1 MSRILVISFSF
12 IFLALKSISLL
23 AQEDV
28 DHSYLGVHTS
38 RLDKGVS
45 HQLGLPIGVHLQ
57 VEQVAPGSPADVAGV
72 LRYDVL
78 LKMDDQILINPEQLR
93 TLLRMHNPGERIT
106 LSILRQS
113 KPLSLPVELVNAPES
128 VRNSNNHD
136 WMDSQDLFDMDQ
148 FFGPN
153 SRMRDFIRRHSFGF
167 PNIDEFY
174 RSPFLAN
181 PRLDDPSGALLPNA
195 GTGGV
200 VDDPLH
206 GKGTGVQSY
215 SHSSSTQQITV
226 SDEEGSLQWTEK
238 DGLRFLRATD
248 LKGRVLFEGAIT
260 TEEDREKM
268 SDVVGERLR
277 ARQETGQ
284 IPAN

>member
-12 IFLALKSISLL
+12 IFLGLKSISLL
-23 AQEDV
+23 AQSDV

-45 HQLGLPIGVHLQ
+45 HQLGLPKGVHLQ

-113 KPLSLPVELVNAPES
+113 QPLSLPVELVNAPES

-153 SRMRDFIRRHSFGF
+153 SRMRDFIVVPWFSKF
-167 PNIDEFY
+167 DEFY
-174 RSPFLAN
+174 RSHSWPT
-181 PRLDDPSGALLPNA
+181 PVWRPSGALEM
-195 GTGGV
+195 GTGGGGRPPPCQW
-200 VDDPLH
+200 DWCAKLF
-206 GKGTGVQSY
+206 Y
-215 SHSSSTQQITV
+215 SSSTQQITV

-238 DGLRFLRATD
+238 MASLSPG
-248 LKGRVLFEGAIT
+248 
-260 TEEDREKM
+260 
-268 SDVVGERLR
+268 
-277 ARQETGQ
+277 
-284 IPAN
+284 N

>member
-1 MSRILVISFSF
+1 MSRNLVISFSF

-38 RLDKGVS
+38 RLDNGVS
-45 HQLGLPIGVHLQ
+45 HQLGLPKGVHLL

-113 KPLSLPVELVNAPES
+113 QPLSLPVELVNAPES

-153 SRMRDFIRRHSFGF
+153 SRMRILSVVTPLVFQILTNFA
-167 PNIDEFY
+167 Y
-174 RSPFLAN
+174 PFSVTPLGR
-181 PRLDDPSGALLPNA
+181 PVRCTPPNA

-206 GKGTGVQSY
+206 AKGTGVQSY
-215 SHSSSTQQITV
+215 SHSSSAAISV
-226 SDEEGSLQWTEK
+226 VMKRAVCNGLERWSSLS
-238 DGLRFLRATD
+238 ATD
-248 LKGRVLFEGAIT
+248 PEGRVLLRAIT
-260 TEEDREKM
+260 TEDGKNVRCC
-268 SDVVGERLR
+268 G
-277 ARQETGQ
+277 
-284 IPAN
+284 